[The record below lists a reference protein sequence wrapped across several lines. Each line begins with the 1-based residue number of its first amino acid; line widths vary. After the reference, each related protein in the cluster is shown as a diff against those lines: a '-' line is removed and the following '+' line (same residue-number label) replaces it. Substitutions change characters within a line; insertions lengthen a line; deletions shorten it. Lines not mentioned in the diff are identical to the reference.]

1 MAATSASRACSAC
14 GARRQGVTPGA
25 SVHEAPRSERACAT
39 RAPSSPRFGAVRGAA
54 RLARPYRPCRD
65 APAGGKH
72 ARVSLGEDAS
82 AHPVARRRP
91 RRRRAVCV
99 HLRAACEGDRGLRAV
114 VGGLSGPPAVAG
126 SLSAAQRAAGD
137 PGAGCV
143 LGTAGGPRRGR
154 RGSPREGS
162 LIGCV
167 WLGCTLLQYYCAVR
181 RSRDT
186 RHAAIGCARA
196 GPRGAGGAMPCG
208 AAETHSTLQSAAPAQ
223 GAPPCL
229 FAVATVTTK
238 SSRVAPWWIDGRGGL
253 RGVSQNTVCGGLRHL
268 LSV

>member
-1 MAATSASRACSAC
+1 LRGHTGRA
-14 GARRQGVTPGA
+14 GMR
-25 SVHEAPRSERACAT
+25 PR
-39 RAPSSPRFGAVRGAA
+39 AV
-54 RLARPYRPCRD
+54 
-65 APAGGKH
+65 KH

-154 RGSPREGS
+154 RESPREGS

-167 WLGCTLLQYYCAVR
+167 WCTLLQYYRVQGSSPSYRAPCGAAE
-181 RSRDT
+181 T
-186 RHAAIGCARA
+186 HATLQSAAPARA
-196 GPRGAGGAMPCG
+196 PVVQAALSVAAARTLGVLVVLLNNEGAPSHRAPCG

-223 GAPPCL
+223 GAPCGDHE
-229 FAVATVTTK
+229 VVQ
-238 SSRVAPWWIDGRGGL
+238 GGAL
-253 RGVSQNTVCGGLRHL
+253 VD
-268 LSV
+268 